1 VKNLQL
7 SAPIVQAPMA
17 GGPSTPEL
25 AAAVSNAGGLGFVAA
40 GYLTPEAL
48 SAAIQRTRALTSRA
62 FGVNVFV
69 PGAEPAS
76 PAVVQDYAARLEPE
90 SQRAGVALGAPRF
103 DDDHYQAK
111 LDLLAAN
118 PAAIVSFTFGCP
130 DPAVIARLQGA
141 GAAVWV
147 TITTPDEAQAAVAA
161 GADALV
167 VQGVEAGGHRAS
179 FDDRAAQEQFGLL
192 ALLQLVQSRVAAPL
206 IAAGGIATGQ
216 GVAAVLAAGAEAAA
230 IGTAF
235 MRCREAVTSPMHRA
249 ALASTTS
256 TDLTRAFTGRLARGI
271 VNRFMTEHSAD
282 APSAYPETHY
292 LTAPLRAH
300 GRQTG
305 GQDLV
310 NLWAGQAHA
319 LGQEMA
325 AADLVAQLT
334 DEARRALGSARQ
346 RLGEPG

>member
-1 VKNLQL
+1 MKNLQL
-7 SAPIVQAPMA
+7 SAPIVQAPLA

-69 PGAEPAS
+69 PGAGPAS
-76 PAVVQDYAARLEPE
+76 PAVVQDYAARLGPE

-111 LDLLAAN
+111 LDLLAAEP
-118 PAAIVSFTFGCP
+118 PAVVSFTFGCP
-130 DPAVIARLQGA
+130 DPGVIARLQGV

-147 TITTPDEAQAAVAA
+147 TITTPQEAQAAVTA

-179 FDDRAAQEQFGLL
+179 FDDRAEHEQFGLL
-192 ALLQLVQSRVAAPL
+192 ALLQLVRSRVAAPL
-206 IAAGGIATGQ
+206 IGAGGIATGH

-235 MRCREAVTSPMHRA
+235 MRCHEAATSPIHRA
-249 ALASTTS
+249 ALSSPAPTGV
-256 TDLTRAFTGRLARGI
+256 TRAFTGRLARGV
-271 VNRFMTEHSAD
+271 VNRFMTEHNAE

-305 GQDLV
+305 DQDLI

-325 AADLVAQLT
+325 AADLVAQLV
-334 DEARRALGSARQ
+334 DEARRALETARQ

>member
-1 VKNLQL
+1 MKNVHLTV
-7 SAPIVQAPMA
+7 PIVQAPLA

-48 SAAIQRTRALTSRA
+48 SGAIQRTRALTARA
-62 FGVNVFV
+62 FGVNLFV
-69 PGAEPAS
+69 PGAGPA
-76 PAVVQDYAARLEPE
+76 AAEVIQDYAERLRPE
-90 SQRAGVALGAPRF
+90 SQRAGVSLGAPRF

-111 LDLLAAN
+111 LELLAAES
-118 PAAIVSFTFGCP
+118 PAVVSFTFGCP
-130 DPAVIARLQGA
+130 APEVIARLQGA
-141 GAAVWV
+141 GMAVWV
-147 TITTPDEAQAAVAA
+147 TITTPEEARAAVAA

-167 VQGVEAGGHRAS
+167 VQGFEAGGHRAS
-179 FDDRAAQEQFGLL
+179 FDDRAQPEQFGLL
-192 ALLQLVQSRVAAPL
+192 ALLQLVRAQVAVPL

-235 MRCREAVTSPMHRA
+235 MRCREAATSPTHRA
-249 ALASTTS
+249 ALASATS
-256 TDLTRAFTGRLARGI
+256 TGVTRAFTGRLARGI
-271 VNRFMTEHSAD
+271 VNRFMTEHSAA

-305 GQDLV
+305 DQDLI

-319 LGQEMA
+319 LSQEMA
-325 AADLVAQLT
+325 AADLVAQLA
-334 DEARRALGSARQ
+334 DEARRALDTARQ
-346 RLGEPG
+346 RLSALG

>member
-1 VKNLQL
+1 MKNLRL
-7 SAPIVQAPMA
+7 TAPIVQAPMA

-48 SAAIQRTRALTSRA
+48 SAAMRRTRALTSRA

-69 PGAEPAS
+69 PGARPAL
-76 PAVVQDYAARLEPE
+76 PAVIQAYAERLEPE
-90 SQRAGVALGAPRF
+90 RQRAGVSLGAPRF

-111 LDLLAAN
+111 LDLLAADP
-118 PAAIVSFTFGCP
+118 PAVVSFTFGCP
-130 DPAVIARLQGA
+130 TPAVIARLRGA

-147 TITTPDEAQAAVAA
+147 TITTPEEAQAVVAA

-167 VQGVEAGGHRAS
+167 VQGFEAGGHRAS
-179 FDDRAAQEQFGLL
+179 FDDREDQEQFGLL
-192 ALLQLVQSRVAAPL
+192 ALLQLVRSRVAVPL

-230 IGTAF
+230 LGTAF
-235 MRCREAVTSPMHRA
+235 MRCREAATSPIHRA
-249 ALASTTS
+249 ALASSTS
-256 TDLTRAFTGRLARGI
+256 TGLTRAFTGRLARGL
-271 VNRFMTEHSAD
+271 VNRFMIEHTAA

-305 GQDLV
+305 DQDLI

-319 LGQEMA
+319 LSQEMT
-325 AADLVAQLT
+325 AADLVAQLM
-334 DEARRALGSARQ
+334 DDARRALESARQ
-346 RLGEPG
+346 RLGESG